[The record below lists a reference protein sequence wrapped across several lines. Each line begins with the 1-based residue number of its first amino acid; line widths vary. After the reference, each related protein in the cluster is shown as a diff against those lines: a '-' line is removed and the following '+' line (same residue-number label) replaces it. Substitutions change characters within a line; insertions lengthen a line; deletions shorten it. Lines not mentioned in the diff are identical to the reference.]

1 MKNAKIII
9 YDGSFN
15 GFLTVVFKAFEE
27 RLTIADIQRNNDV
40 QKGFFTETETVFTQ
54 MDKARRV
61 WNGIQSKNHAAIK
74 TIYFAFLSEIR
85 GVEFLLYKYIC
96 SLYNKPLMGPL
107 DEMQTELSKVHQY
120 AGMVAREKHRIEAG
134 AEFKISGDDV
144 YFSTIAPLYDV
155 LPLVSKYYRLKF
167 PNKEFIIYDLKR
179 KYAIHYDSDH
189 IEMVSMEL
197 TPEQHTGPLT
207 NTSIKSLI
215 NHKLFLTGKRNS
227 ASSYLGEKTA
237 V

>member
-1 MKNAKIII
+1 
-9 YDGSFN
+9 
-15 GFLTVVFKAFEE
+15 
-27 RLTIADIQRNNDV
+27 
-40 QKGFFTETETVFTQ
+40 
-54 MDKARRV
+54 
-61 WNGIQSKNHAAIK
+61 
-74 TIYFAFLSEIR
+74 
-85 GVEFLLYKYIC
+85 
-96 SLYNKPLMGPL
+96 
-107 DEMQTELSKVHQY
+107 
-120 AGMVAREKHRIEAG
+120 G

-189 IEMVSMEL
+189 IEMVSIRL